1 MLMNIIQ
8 NNLYINSP
16 LEQFEVTSLLS
27 LDAPIF
33 GYIGLTLTNLALYS
47 LVIFTLIVG
56 LHYMG
61 NNDIKLLPS
70 KWSILLESL
79 FASINSMVREQIGR
93 EIYLPFIYS
102 LFFFILI
109 ANLLGNIPYSY
120 TITTSVIVSIGLS
133 FTILIG
139 VTILGLSIHKIHFFS
154 FFIPSGTPLALVP
167 LLVLIELIS
176 YLARAFSLG
185 IRLFANVVAGHTL
198 LKILSTFLY
207 QMFSGGLIIFIV
219 TLVPFALFLA
229 ITGLELAVS
238 FIQAYVFVLLVCSYI
253 KDAIELH

>member
-1 MLMNIIQ
+1 
-8 NNLYINSP
+8 
-16 LEQFEVTSLLS
+16 
-27 LDAPIF
+27 
-33 GYIGLTLTNLALYS
+33 
-47 LVIFTLIVG
+47 
-56 LHYMG
+56 MG
-61 NNDIKLLPS
+61 NNESKLLPS
-70 KWSILLESL
+70 RWSIVLESL
-79 FASINSMVREQIGR
+79 FASINSMVRDQIGR
-93 EIYLPFIYS
+93 EIYLPFIYG

-109 ANLLGNIPYSY
+109 ANLVGNVPYSF

-139 VTILGLSIHKIHFFS
+139 VTILGLSIHKVHFFS

-198 LKILSTFLY
+198 LKILSTFLFK
-207 QMFSGGLIIFIV
+207 MFSGGIIIFIL
-219 TLVPFALFLA
+219 TLVPFSLFLA

-238 FIQAYVFVLLVCSYI
+238 FIQAYVFVLLTCSYV

>member
-1 MLMNIIQ
+1 MFL
-8 NNLYINSP
+8 NNLNNLFINSP
-16 LEQFEVTSLLS
+16 LEQFEVTNLFSFN
-27 LDAPIF
+27 APLF
-33 GYIGLTLTNLALYS
+33 GYISLTLTNLALYAIIILS
-47 LVIFTLIVG
+47 LTVG
-56 LHYMG
+56 LHIYG
-61 NNDIKLLPS
+61 NNDNKLLPS
-70 KWSILLESL
+70 KWSILFESL
-79 FASINSMVREQIGR
+79 FASINSIVRDQIGK

-102 LFFFILI
+102 LFFFILV
-109 ANLLGNIPYSY
+109 ANLVGNIPYSF
-120 TITTSVIVSIGLS
+120 TISTSVIVSIGLS

-185 IRLFANVVAGHTL
+185 IRLFANMVAGHTL
-198 LKILSTFLY
+198 LKILSTFLFK
-207 QMFSGGLIIFIV
+207 MFSGGIIIFV
-219 TLVPFALFLA
+219 LTLLPFALFLA